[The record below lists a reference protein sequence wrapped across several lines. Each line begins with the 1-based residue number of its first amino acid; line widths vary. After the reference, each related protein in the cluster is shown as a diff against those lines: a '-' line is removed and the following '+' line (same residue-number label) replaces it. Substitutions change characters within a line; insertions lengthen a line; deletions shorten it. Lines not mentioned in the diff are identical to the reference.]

1 MTMAA
6 DLMTTNMATTLMT
19 ETHTFFISPENA
31 TSDSYFVMTT
41 DDELI
46 NSTGDTFV
54 ENFTTASDDI
64 LVTTP
69 MGDGRTFR
77 FEDYTQRA
85 IIGSLVCFVALSG
98 FVGNVLVILAVVLS
112 KKLQTRTNAFVVNLA
127 SADLVTCL
135 TAPFAA
141 VALFSMKGWPMPEV
155 VCTVAA
161 AIGFTS
167 LGCSIMNLAAISINR
182 FVLITRS
189 IGTYHSIYT
198 PKKIATTL
206 VFTWLYPALVC
217 SLPFFGIG
225 KWGYSDKYKTCTQDT
240 SVESSDLFS
249 LLLSALIYPIPLII
263 LFVCYFKIYR
273 HVTGHMKKMMGKGI
287 EMADTSNP
295 SGASSTQLH
304 KEPAGSFSKR
314 QVQITK
320 NLFLVVCAFI
330 ACLAPFF
337 IALMIPPSDPVIPWT
352 GAIIIFNSAVNPV
365 IYGVKHPHFKEVF
378 RQMLRCR
385 YHMIPEPSSCL
396 RKMRS
401 K

>member
-1 MTMAA
+1 MTT
-6 DLMTTNMATTLMT
+6 DLTTTNMATTIMS
-19 ETHTFFISPENA
+19 ETQTFFTSLENA
-31 TSDSYFVMTT
+31 TDDSYFVMAT
-41 DDELI
+41 DQEFI
-46 NSTGDTFV
+46 NSTDDTFV
-54 ENFTTASDDI
+54 ENFTTASDGI

-85 IIGSLVCFVALSG
+85 IIGSLVCFVAMSG

-112 KKLQTRTNAFVVNLA
+112 NKLQTRTNAFVVNLA
-127 SADLVTCL
+127 TADLVTCL
-135 TAPFAA
+135 TAPFTA
-141 VALFSMKGWPMPEV
+141 VALFSMKGWPMPEE
-155 VCTVAA
+155 VCSVAA
-161 AIGFTS
+161 AVGFAS

-182 FVLITRS
+182 FVLITKS
-189 IGTYHSIYT
+189 IDTYHSIYT
-198 PKKIATTL
+198 PKKIAAML

-217 SLPFFGIG
+217 SFPLFGIG

-240 SVESSDLFS
+240 SAESSDTFS
-249 LLLSALIYPIPLII
+249 LLGSALIYPIPLII

-287 EMADTSNP
+287 EMADTSN
-295 SGASSTQLH
+295 ASSASNTQLQ
-304 KEPAGSFSKR
+304 KKPAGSFSKR

-330 ACLAPFF
+330 ACLAPFA

-352 GAIIIFNSAVNPV
+352 GAFIIFNSAVNPV

-378 RQMLRCR
+378 RHMLRCR